1 MYSPVDNPEKMRL
14 QRKAAAQREE
24 LETEFEELTVR
35 TEKILTNAL
44 IIGGALALAYLV
56 VRQFTGGT
64 SKKKEKNKNIQGS
77 GTAEPEPEEGG
88 SPLSSILTQVG
99 TVLATQATVF
109 LLSLAKEKL
118 TAYLR
123 ESANPKPDEHS

>member
-24 LETEFEELTVR
+24 LETEFEELTGR

-44 IIGGALALAYLV
+44 IIGGALALTYIL
-56 VRQFTGGT
+56 VRQLAGGKSGKKQKAKEEDA
-64 SKKKEKNKNIQGS
+64 SKE
-77 GTAEPEPEEGG
+77 TAHAETE
-88 SPLSSILTQVG
+88 SPLNNILTQVG

-118 TAYLR
+118 TAYL
-123 ESANPKPDEHS
+123 SDLANAKTDEHT

>member
-1 MYSPVDNPEKMRL
+1 MYSPVDDPKKMRL

-24 LETEFEELTVR
+24 LETEFEELTER

-44 IIGGALALAYLV
+44 IIGGALALTYIL
-56 VRQFTGGT
+56 VRQLAGGK
-64 SKKKEKNKNIQGS
+64 SRKKQKAKEADATKETEQ
-77 GTAEPEPEEGG
+77 AETE
-88 SPLSSILTQVG
+88 SPLNNILTQVG

-123 ESANPKPDEHS
+123 DSANAKTDEHS